1 MAFSLH
7 LILRRCILPMIVVEK
22 KKNETTD
29 KLFRKFTKI
38 FREEDII
45 FDVNRKVVYKN
56 PALLKKEKKKEKL
69 KLKAQR
75 RTYQNK

>member
-1 MAFSLH
+1 
-7 LILRRCILPMIVVEK
+7 MIVVEK

-38 FREEDII
+38 FREEDIV

-75 RTYQNK
+75 KAYQNK